1 MLPSRGPGTFQYD
14 LEPDA
19 CLFESSFCFVFAF
32 TLCVGRRDV
41 LEKKG
46 LVGSPGAPGRP
57 LVALIR
63 KHPCCRCGCREMVQ
77 RFLPGAGNWRKLGF
91 TFRQRVTF
99 FACRTSS
106 PSVVEENPWLPPT
119 RGILEG
125 GEPFQKWWRLLVA
138 EDRKP

>member
-1 MLPSRGPGTFQYD
+1 MLEWSSLLLPRQGPGTFQYD

-19 CLFESSFCFVFAF
+19 CLFESGFWFLFAF

-46 LVGSPGAPGRP
+46 LGAPERP
-57 LVALIR
+57 QVAPIR

-99 FACRTSS
+99 FVCRTSS
-106 PSVVEENPWLPPT
+106 PSVVEENSWLSPT

-125 GEPFQKWWRLLVA
+125 GEP
-138 EDRKP
+138 